1 MKLITP
7 MVSLLLLL
15 LSPSVKAVCY
25 TADPS
30 RSDIEFTF
38 SIEDSVFKG
47 HFADFNLRYCWD
59 NTPEDGEIDA
69 VIAMQSVSTG
79 NRDLDIGM
87 QETDGL
93 ATQQYPKAYWQTEHI
108 EKKGGEYVTSGRL
121 TIREITRNETG
132 RFQLVEDEAGWLLE
146 GKASIHRLNYE
157 LGSGEYADISFIPDL
172 VTLQFTFHLMDD
184 QTLQK
189 E

>member
-1 MKLITP
+1 MKLTP
-7 MVSLLLLL
+7 IVSLLLLL
-15 LSPSVKAVCY
+15 LSTQLKAVCY

-30 RSDIEFTF
+30 QSHIDFTF
-38 SIEDSVFKG
+38 SIEDSVFEG
-47 HFADFNLRYCWD
+47 HFADFSLRYCWD
-59 NTPEDGEIDA
+59 NTPQDGQIDA

-87 QETDGL
+87 QEIDGL
-93 ATQQYPKAYWQTEHI
+93 ATQQYPKAYWQTEYI
-108 EKKGGEYVTSGRL
+108 EKQGQEFVTRGRL
-121 TIREITRNETG
+121 TIREVTRNETG
-132 RFQLVEDEAGWLLE
+132 RFHLVRQEEGWLLE
-146 GKASIHRLNYE
+146 GEASIHRLDYD

-172 VTLQFTFHLMDD
+172 VKLHFTFHLMDD